1 MSTTPPTVSFSAP
14 TTPPT
19 GEPLRLALI
28 GAGTFARDA
37 YLPSLTPHR
46 DQIQVAAVYSRT
58 LARAAALAEQIDYP
72 VDCTGDLDALL
83 ARPDIEAV
91 AVLLPI
97 AAMPQ
102 TVVAALAAG
111 KHVLS
116 EKPIAPDLAT
126 GRSLLAHYTRTQQT
140 HHPALVWMVGEN
152 WRYEEAFLRAADLV
166 HRGVIGDPLT
176 CTWAIYT
183 PITEQNKYYHSAWRR
198 DSSFPGGFALDTG
211 VHHMAVLRLIFGE
224 RAQGSALAPHGR
236 PDLPPL
242 DTPAATPPLRHGTLG
257 TYIASY
263 AAGAP
268 WPPQLHIVGTRGSLR
283 VQRKAIELTLDGSTE
298 QIACSGFDGVE
309 KELLAFAR
317 AIRRGEAHYNPPQQ
331 ALQDLAVMEAIL
343 AAAAQGQPIA
353 PARVI

>member
-1 MSTTPPTVSFSAP
+1 MSMTPSSQ
-14 TTPPT
+14 
-19 GEPLRLALI
+19 PLRLALI

-37 YLPSLTPHR
+37 YLPSLAPHR
-46 DQIQVAAVYSRT
+46 DQLQIAAVYSRT
-58 LARAAALAEQIDYP
+58 LANAAALAGQIAYP
-72 VDCTGDLDALL
+72 VDCTDDLDALL
-83 ARPDIEAV
+83 ARPDIEAA

-102 TVVAALAAG
+102 AIAAALAAG

-126 GRSLLAHYTRTQQT
+126 GRRLLAGCALAQQT
-140 HHPALVWMVGEN
+140 HHPNLVWMVGEN

-166 HRGVIGDPLT
+166 RSGAIGDPLT

-183 PITEQNKYYHSAWRR
+183 PITERNKYYHTTWRR

-211 VHHMAVLRLIFGE
+211 VHHIAVLRLILGE
-224 RAQGSALAPHGR
+224 VAQVSAAARQVSPN
-236 PDLPPL
+236 LPPL
-242 DTPAATPPLRHGTLG
+242 DTVAATLRFDNGALG
-257 TYIASY
+257 AYLATY

-268 WPPQLHIVGTRGSLR
+268 WPPHLSIVGTRGSLR
-283 VQRKAIELTLDGSTE
+283 VQRKIIELTTGGTTQE
-298 QIACSGFDGVE
+298 IACSGFDGVE
-309 KELLAFAR
+309 KEILAFAR
-317 AIRRGEAHYNPPQQ
+317 AIRQGEAHRNGPQE

-343 AAAAQGQPIA
+343 AAAAQGEPVA